1 MNREFKHFLIFLFP
15 LVVTQT
21 LAAQGLPPLAKLAP
35 DQPGCV
41 DSKFFPKI
49 AACRI
54 DNCEKKDTDRRDMP
68 IGEDEKGDPISATM
82 EGSSRSVMYECWMGT
97 TPSSVV
103 EKADV
108 ALRAAGF
115 DVPYRFSDAEASL
128 TAHKDDLWITVEA
141 ASRFYTLTEINAV
154 GPDFE
159 SAIDADSI
167 ADMLERYGH
176 VPLNGLQF
184 VAGRADMVPGTLTIL
199 DEVVT
204 LLKDHPS
211 WHLRV
216 EGHTDNVGAKTTNL
230 NLSFFR
236 ASAVVN
242 WLAANGIKRA
252 RIDPKGMGDT
262 HPVADNTTEAGR
274 SKNRRIEIVKIAGV
288 ATSQ

>member
-1 MNREFKHFLIFLFP
+1 
-15 LVVTQT
+15 
-21 LAAQGLPPLAKLAP
+21 
-35 DQPGCV
+35 
-41 DSKFFPKI
+41 
-49 AACRI
+49 
-54 DNCEKKDTDRRDMP
+54 
-68 IGEDEKGDPISATM
+68 
-82 EGSSRSVMYECWMGT
+82 
-97 TPSSVV
+97 
-103 EKADV
+103 
-108 ALRAAGF
+108 
-115 DVPYRFSDAEASL
+115 
-128 TAHKDDLWITVEA
+128 
-141 ASRFYTLTEINAV
+141 
-154 GPDFE
+154 
-159 SAIDADSI
+159 
-167 ADMLERYGH
+167 MLERYGH